1 MTMLPRRRYPHTVD
15 VGDAGAVSL
24 AVEAEERGAQLAL
37 AVETISDELGQI
49 LADVS
54 ELRSALLEHRIV
66 LDELEARA
74 TRLSA
79 SQRAGQKA
87 GGGGSR

>member
-1 MTMLPRRRYPHTVD
+1 MPTRHRQPETIDLN
-15 VGDAGAVSL
+15 DAGAVSL

-54 ELRSALLEHRIV
+54 EPRSALLEHRIV

-74 TRLSA
+74 ARLSA
-79 SQRAGQKA
+79 SQGAGQEA
-87 GGGGSR
+87 DGGGSR